1 MKVVMHVSVIG
12 LCALLLSG
20 CPQWDSEPVA
30 VPPGGLC
37 EGTPSNP
44 VGGLSSF
51 WYSSN
56 TQGRPFFDPTST
68 EAAARPFKTHI
79 QAYANLATNKNCG
92 ALVLN
97 RQDAGTQAWDTL
109 PIVHYHLGFTDQPY
123 ASSEPLVFAYD
134 AAFFSDGRLAAAFL
148 YAFNEPISGC
158 TDGWTKRT
166 TYLALTIDAS
176 DDWPVS
182 LYNMHNIIEG
192 VHVPPVT
199 VLYGPVE
206 AVLYCEG
213 SALNCALSTTYFAG
227 HVRMKIAADD
237 TLYVAASVPSSYQTD
252 EPAVHACYGMEYAYK
267 PSFINLLVEV
277 QPSPLV
283 VTKLTGFGPLCTNTP
298 GACPITND
306 KNNRLQ
312 DADMHILAA
321 PQGQERVRLL
331 SAPATGNVVYQAFDE
346 DLDVAY
352 HHAFTDLTVPSGYVA
367 MAHHPSG
374 VGVVLQSSRTYYKQ
388 YDLATGTWDA
398 AWTDIGNIDI
408 DPSPD
413 SFMRLGDRDLKLGD
427 LILNPG
433 DRSFVLFLDVLPET
447 GIGADQGTTYVMR
460 KTWTGAWYGDT
471 DRCVA
476 QDRDGNSFRTRAGA
490 SPVVTPT
497 TSPTREWAF
506 LHKRADSEGPNQYEV
521 AER

>member
-1 MKVVMHVSVIG
+1 MNVVMRVSAIG

-20 CPQWDSEPVA
+20 CPQWDSEPIV

-51 WYSSN
+51 WYSSH

-68 EAAARPFKTHI
+68 EAVPRPFKTHI
-79 QAYANLATNKNCG
+79 QAYANLETNTNCG
-92 ALVLN
+92 ALALN
-97 RQDAGTQAWDTL
+97 RYDTASQAWNTV
-109 PIVHYHLGFTDQPY
+109 PVVHYHLGFTDQPY

-134 AAFFSDGRLAAAFL
+134 SAFFSDGRLTTAFL
-148 YAFNEPISGC
+148 YAFNEPIGGC
-158 TDGWTKRT
+158 TSGWAKRT
-166 TYLALTIDAS
+166 TYLALTIDAA

-182 LYNMHNIIEG
+182 LYNMDNVIEG

-206 AVLYCEG
+206 SVLYCEG
-213 SALNCALSTTYFAG
+213 SALNCGLTTTYFAG
-227 HVRMKIAADD
+227 HVRLKIADDD

-252 EPAVHACYGMEYAYK
+252 ELAANACNGMDYAYE
-267 PSFINLLVEV
+267 PSFMNILLEV
-277 QPSPLV
+277 DPSSLV
-283 VTKLTGFGPLCTNTP
+283 PTKLEGFGPLCTNTQ
-298 GACPITND
+298 GACPVTND
-306 KNNRLQ
+306 KDNRLQ
-312 DADMHILAA
+312 DMDMYLLNA

-331 SAPATGNVVYQAFDE
+331 ASPVTGRVAYQSFDE
-346 DLDVAY
+346 NLGLLY
-352 HHAFTDLTVPSGYVA
+352 NHAFTDLTLPSNYVA

-374 VGVVLQSSRTYYKQ
+374 VAVAIQSSRTYCRQ
-388 YDLATGTWDA
+388 FHLATSTWDA
-398 AWTDIGNIDI
+398 AWTDMGNIDI

-413 SFMRLGDRDLKLGD
+413 SVMTLGDRDLKLGD

-433 DRSFVLFLDVLPET
+433 DQSFALFLDVVPET

-460 KTWTGAWYGDT
+460 KTWTGVWHGDA

-476 QDRDGNSFRTRAGA
+476 QDRDENSFRTRAAA
-490 SPVVTPT
+490 SPVVLPT
-497 TSPTREWAF
+497 TSPTTEWAF
-506 LHKRADSEGPNQYEV
+506 LHKRADNEGPNQYEV